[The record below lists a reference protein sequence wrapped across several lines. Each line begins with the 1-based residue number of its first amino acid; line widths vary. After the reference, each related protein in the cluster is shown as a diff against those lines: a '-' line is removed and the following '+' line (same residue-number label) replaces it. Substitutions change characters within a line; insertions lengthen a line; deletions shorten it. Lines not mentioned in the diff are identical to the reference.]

1 MVYDPAKAPLRSF
14 HAAIPDFQSGKST
27 PRDFLEDCIAAFAAR
42 EDTLKAFVCSDW
54 EAARAAADA
63 STKRYADGDTLSL
76 IDGLPIGVKDIVE
89 TRDFPTQMNSP
100 IYAGWQPVRDAAC
113 VRALKQA
120 GAIIPG
126 KTVTTE
132 FASGES
138 GPTTNPHDSER
149 TPGGS
154 SSGSAASVGA
164 GVLPAGIATQTRAS
178 TIRPASYC
186 GAFGFKPTHRAL
198 NLGGVHPVS
207 ATLDHLGTIGA
218 SVEDCWLVAR
228 HIAENA
234 RGESGYAPLTGPLAP
249 PEAVRPSR
257 IAIVYSSGWSEV
269 DEASGKAFKRAV
281 GVLAEAGVTVI
292 SRAGDGQV
300 SRFEDAISDADQLS
314 LDLMG
319 IELDWP
325 MGAYRDA
332 GGKLGPTILKYLDF
346 AETVTAQ
353 GYADRLERRKVMIAE
368 MERIRPHVDA
378 IISLS
383 ASGPAPV
390 GFGYTGS
397 RSMISTWTLLGA
409 PAWSLPVLTSDNM
422 PLGLQLVGFR
432 GDDSRLAGIARWMA
446 ETLTEA

>member
-1 MVYDPAKAPLRSF
+1 MTYDPANAPLRSF
-14 HAAIPDFQSGKST
+14 HAAIADFRSGKST
-27 PRDFLEDCIAAFAAR
+27 PRDFLEECLAAFEAR
-42 EDTLKAFVCSDW
+42 EDRLKAFVCTDW

-63 STKRYADGDTLSL
+63 ATKRYKAGDTLSL

-100 IYAGWQPVRDAAC
+100 IYKGWQPIRDAAC

-120 GAIIPG
+120 GAVIPG

-138 GPTTNPHDSER
+138 GPTTNPFNPEC

-186 GAFGFKPTHRAL
+186 GAYGFKPTHRAL

-207 ATLDHLGTIGA
+207 ATLDHLGVIGA

-234 RGESGYAPLTGPLAP
+234 RGEAGYAPLAGPLSP
-249 PEAVRPSR
+249 PEAVRPAR
-257 IAIVYSSGWSEV
+257 VGIVYSSGWNQV
-269 DEASGKAFKRAV
+269 DEASAKAFKQVV
-281 GVLAEAGVTVI
+281 GTLAESGVTVI
-292 SRAGDGQV
+292 SRAGDGQI
-300 SRFEDAISDADQLS
+300 SRFEDAIADADQLS
-314 LDLMG
+314 LDIMG
-319 IELDWP
+319 IEMDWP

-332 GGKLGPTILKYLDF
+332 GGDLGPTIRKYLDF

-353 GYADRLERRKVMIAE
+353 GYADRLERRRVMIAE
-368 MERIRPHVDA
+368 MDRLRPHVDA

-383 ASGPAPV
+383 ASGPAPE

-397 RSMISTWTLLGA
+397 RSMIATWTLLGA
-409 PAWSLPVLTSDNM
+409 PAWSLPVLTSGGM

-432 GDDSRLAGIARWMA
+432 GDDARLAGNARWMA
-446 ETLTEA
+446 GALIGA